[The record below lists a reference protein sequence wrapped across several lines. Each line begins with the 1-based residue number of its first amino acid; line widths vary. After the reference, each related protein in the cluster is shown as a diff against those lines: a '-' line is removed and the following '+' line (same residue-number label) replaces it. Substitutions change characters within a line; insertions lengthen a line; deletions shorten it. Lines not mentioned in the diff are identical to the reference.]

1 MANQNLLAQTFVELA
16 DTLVATY
23 DVIDFLH
30 LLTDRCVELLD
41 VTEGGV
47 MLADPA
53 GGLRVLAS
61 TSERMRAME
70 LFEVQNQDGPCLDA
84 WKTIAA
90 AAEGDLSGTGQSRW
104 PKFAPMAVDAG
115 FGSVYALPMRLRDKC
130 IGALNLFAETP
141 NVLADDDLQLAQALA
156 DVASI
161 GLLQERLS
169 REQGVVREQLQTAL
183 DSRVVIE
190 QAKGR
195 VSQQADVDVN
205 AAFVLI
211 RNHARSNNLRITDV
225 ATDIV
230 RRRLF
235 ADQLVLGPAVTY

>member
-1 MANQNLLAQTFVELA
+1 MANQTLLAHTFVELA
-16 DTLVATY
+16 DTLVDTY

-41 VTEGGV
+41 ANEGGV

-61 TSERMRAME
+61 TSDRMRAME

-84 WKTIAA
+84 WKTIMPI
-90 AAEGDLSGTGQSRW
+90 AEGDLAGARLARW
-104 PKFAPMAVDAG
+104 THFAPMAVDAG
-115 FGSVYALPMRLRDKC
+115 FGSVYALPMRLRDNC
-130 IGALNLFAETP
+130 IGALNLFAEAP
-141 NVLADDDLQLAQALA
+141 RALSDEDLLLAQALA

-161 GLLQERLS
+161 GILQERLT
-169 REQGVVREQLQTAL
+169 REQTVVREQLQTAL

-190 QAKGR
+190 Q
-195 VSQQADVDVN
+195 QAGIDVD
-205 AAFVLI
+205 AAFALL
-211 RNHARSNNLRITDV
+211 RSHTRSNNRRMTDV

-230 RRRLF
+230 QGRLA
-235 ADQLVLGPAVTY
+235 ADQLVIGPALSRPRRT